1 MPSLARIVSA
11 PLEVDIRP
19 GAVAALPRLL
29 ADRRISSNGDIAFVV
44 GPGVG
49 DEVAAIIR
57 GALPDALITTS
68 HGATLDSA
76 TKLIETIRAD
86 GFHDAIVAI
95 GGGQTIDLAKYAASM
110 MGLPF
115 VACATSL
122 AHDGVASP
130 VAVIEAQGRK
140 VSFGVHVPIAVVV
153 DLDYVRRSP
162 VGHIR
167 SGIGDTLSNLS
178 AIEDWE
184 LAGRENGEYV
194 DRLAVSLARGAATG
208 ILWRTDD
215 MLSDPFLT
223 GLAEALFL
231 SGMAMAVA
239 GSSRPCS
246 GACHEISH
254 AIDELFPGRDLHG
267 SQVGVGT
274 LFVTWLR
281 GDPRFEQFNATFQRY
296 GLARLPSDLDLT
308 SEQFADAVAYAPSTR
323 PGRYTL
329 LEHLDLRRDD
339 IGIKVGAFI
348 DEIG

>member
-11 PLEVDIRP
+11 PIEIDIRP
-19 GAVAALPRLL
+19 GAVAALPKLL

-49 DEVAAIIR
+49 DEVTTIVR
-57 GALPDALITTS
+57 SALPDALVLRS
-68 HGATLDSA
+68 KGATLDNA
-76 TKLIETIRAD
+76 TALIEEIKAD

-95 GGGQTIDLAKYAASM
+95 GGGQTIDLAKYVAAM

-115 VACATSL
+115 VACATTL

-140 VSFGVHVPIAVVV
+140 VSFGVHMPIAVVV
-153 DLDYVRRSP
+153 DLDYVRKSP
-162 VGHIR
+162 PHHIR

-178 AIEDWE
+178 SIEDWE
-184 LAGRENGEYV
+184 LGGRVNGEYV
-194 DRLAVSLARGAATG
+194 DRLAVSLARGAASAL
-208 ILWRTDD
+208 LWRSDD

-223 GLAEALFL
+223 SLAEALFL

-254 AIDELFPGRDLHG
+254 AIDELFPDSDLHG
-267 SQVGVGT
+267 SQVAVGA
-274 LFVTWLR
+274 LFATWLR
-281 GDPRFEQFNATFQRY
+281 EDPRFGQFDAAYTRY
-296 GLARLPSDLDLT
+296 GLPRLPSDLGLT
-308 SEQFADAVAYAPSTR
+308 NEQFAQAVEYAPTTR
-323 PGRYTL
+323 PNRFTL
-329 LEHLDLRRDD
+329 LEHLDLSRPEIDAR
-339 IGIKVGAFI
+339 VAAFT
-348 DEIG
+348 EQLS

>member
-11 PLEVDIRP
+11 PVEIDIRS
-19 GAVAALPRLL
+19 GAVAALPKLL
-29 ADRRISSNGDIAFVV
+29 ADRRISAHGELAFVV

-49 DEVAAIIR
+49 DEITGIIR
-57 GALPDALITTS
+57 SALPDALVITAE
-68 HGATLDSA
+68 GATLDNA
-76 TKLIETIRAD
+76 TKLIEVIKAD

-95 GGGQTIDLAKYAASM
+95 GGGQTIDLAKYCASM

-115 VACATSL
+115 VACATTL

-140 VSFGVHVPIAVVV
+140 MSFGVHVPIAVIV
-153 DLDYVRRSP
+153 DLDYVRTSP
-162 VGHIR
+162 VEHIR

-184 LAGRENGEYV
+184 LAGRERGEYV

-208 ILWRTDD
+208 VLWRTDD
-215 MLSDPFLT
+215 MFSDPFLT

-267 SQVGVGT
+267 AQVGVGT

-281 GDPRFEQFNATFQRY
+281 KDPRFEQFDATYRRY
-296 GLARLPSDLDLT
+296 GLARTPADLGLT
-308 SEQFADAVAYAPSTR
+308 NEEFADAVAYAPSTR

-329 LEHLDLRRDD
+329 LEHLDLPRDV
-339 IGIKVGAFI
+339 IGERVEQFVAAIS
-348 DEIG
+348 